1 MISLKE
7 NKTALMNLN
16 VTIKALD
23 QLDQLIAIYS
33 NGQVGPAYCSFK
45 YLDGIDNK
53 ADVQFDRA
61 IIVSAL
67 EAQREKHRTYLATLG
82 IEA

>member
-7 NKTALMNLN
+7 NKTALLNLN

-23 QLDQLIAIYS
+23 QIDQLIAKYS
-33 NGQVGPAYCSFK
+33 NGQAGTAYYAFK
-45 YLDGIDNK
+45 HLDGIDNK

-67 EAQREKHRTYLATLG
+67 QAQREKHRTYLATPG